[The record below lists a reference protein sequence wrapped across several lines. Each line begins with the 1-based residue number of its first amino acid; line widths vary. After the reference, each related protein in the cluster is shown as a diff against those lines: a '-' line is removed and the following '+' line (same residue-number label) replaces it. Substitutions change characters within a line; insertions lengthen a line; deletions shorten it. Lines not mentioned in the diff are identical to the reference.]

1 MDNKTPSADMPSREE
16 LEAELLDIPEE
27 VEESKRPE
35 LPGLEQLL
43 NQAVSYVK
51 AKRGG
56 DLVAVILV
64 GSGTRRSLTPHSDL
78 DLIALIKGQDEGH
91 EIVRISDRLIDIRY
105 RGHQAVEQELVE
117 APRLP
122 PLLRKGRVLFEH
134 ESIGT
139 LLLEKAHQR
148 FRQGPPPATLNEKI
162 RMKTDCLHWLG
173 KAEDLVGQ
181 PATAQYLL
189 GIFLE
194 DLLQACF
201 RIRRLWLTSP
211 ADMLRF
217 ISSRDRA
224 VGELLDR
231 FIMETNL
238 QARVGLAR
246 QLVDLVFKDI
256 PNPPRVD

>member
-1 MDNKTPSADMPSREE
+1 MDNLEERVPSREE
-16 LEAELLDIPEE
+16 LEAELLAVPEE
-27 VEESKRPE
+27 AEESKRPE
-35 LPGLEQLL
+35 PPGFEALLEK
-43 NQAVSYVK
+43 AVSYVK

-78 DLIALIKGQDEGH
+78 DLIVLIKGQDEGQ

-105 RGHQAVEQELVE
+105 RGHQGVEQELAE

-134 ESIGT
+134 ESSGT
-139 LLLEKAHQR
+139 HVLEKAHQR

-162 RMKTDCLHWLG
+162 HMKTECLHWLG
-173 KAEDLVGQ
+173 KAEDLANQ

-194 DLLQACF
+194 DLLQASF

-217 ISSRDRA
+217 IASRDRA

-231 FIMETNL
+231 FILETNL
-238 QARVGLAR
+238 QARFGVAR
-246 QLVDLVFKDI
+246 QLADLVFKEI